1 MAKINHI
8 EMGEDVM
15 ALNDVQVKKG
25 FMGWS
30 VKLIYKPTH
39 SKIQIKEKE
48 YTAEDGKK
56 LENILTAAPAEVE
69 TAISKFP
76 VSAISMGNFKL
87 QACLSDDSQ
96 FAALQLLAYK
106 DFGYKPVT
114 LPPATSAVG
123 TPVQTWLLAHPEKAL
138 LDLLYLYP
146 FYDSEAELEQLR
158 LDEYFMTE
166 ELDTYRLTEYLSKI
180 GCRAL
185 DSRVKKLLKI
195 YGI

>member
-30 VKLIYKPTH
+30 VKLTYKPTQ
-39 SKIQIKEKE
+39 SKIQIKEKK

-114 LPPATSAVG
+114 DMKVYTG
-123 TPVQTWLLAHPEKAL
+123 RT
-138 LDLLYLYP
+138 
-146 FYDSEAELEQLR
+146 AEVFSR
-158 LDEYFMTE
+158 LF
-166 ELDTYRLTEYLSKI
+166 
-180 GCRAL
+180 A
-185 DSRVKKLLKI
+185 
-195 YGI
+195 

>member
-30 VKLIYKPTH
+30 VKLTYKPTQ

-56 LENILTAAPAEVE
+56 LQNILTAAPTELE

-76 VSAISMGNFKL
+76 VQPSAW
-87 QACLSDDSQ
+87 
-96 FAALQLLAYK
+96 
-106 DFGYKPVT
+106 
-114 LPPATSAVG
+114 ATSSCRHVFL
-123 TPVQTWLLAHPEKAL
+123 TILSLLPSNSSPTRISATSL
-138 LDLLYLYP
+138 LP
-146 FYDSEAELEQLR
+146 
-158 LDEYFMTE
+158 T
-166 ELDTYRLTEYLSKI
+166 
-180 GCRAL
+180 
-185 DSRVKKLLKI
+185 
-195 YGI
+195 

>member
-15 ALNDVQVKKG
+15 ALNEVQVKKG

-30 VKLIYKPTH
+30 VKLTYKPTQ

-56 LENILTAAPAEVE
+56 LQNILTAAPTEVE

-96 FAALQLLAYK
+96 SAALQLLAYK

-114 LPPATSAVG
+114 DMKVYTG
-123 TPVQTWLLAHPEKAL
+123 RT
-138 LDLLYLYP
+138 
-146 FYDSEAELEQLR
+146 AEVFSR
-158 LDEYFMTE
+158 LF
-166 ELDTYRLTEYLSKI
+166 
-180 GCRAL
+180 A
-185 DSRVKKLLKI
+185 
-195 YGI
+195 

>member
-8 EMGEDVM
+8 EMGENVM

-25 FMGWS
+25 LMGWS
-30 VKLIYKPTH
+30 VKLTYKPTQ

-56 LENILTAAPAEVE
+56 LQNILTAAPAEVE

-114 LPPATSAVG
+114 DMKVYTG
-123 TPVQTWLLAHPEKAL
+123 RT
-138 LDLLYLYP
+138 
-146 FYDSEAELEQLR
+146 AEVFSR
-158 LDEYFMTE
+158 LF
-166 ELDTYRLTEYLSKI
+166 
-180 GCRAL
+180 A
-185 DSRVKKLLKI
+185 
-195 YGI
+195 

>member
-30 VKLIYKPTH
+30 VKLIYKPTQ

-48 YTAEDGKK
+48 YTDEDGKK

-114 LPPATSAVG
+114 EMKVYTG
-123 TPVQTWLLAHPEKAL
+123 RT
-138 LDLLYLYP
+138 
-146 FYDSEAELEQLR
+146 AEVFSR
-158 LDEYFMTE
+158 LF
-166 ELDTYRLTEYLSKI
+166 
-180 GCRAL
+180 A
-185 DSRVKKLLKI
+185 
-195 YGI
+195 

>member
-30 VKLIYKPTH
+30 VKLIYKPTQ

-56 LENILTAAPAEVE
+56 LQNILTAAPAEVE

-106 DFGYKPVT
+106 DFDYKPVT
-114 LPPATSAVG
+114 EMKVYTG
-123 TPVQTWLLAHPEKAL
+123 RT
-138 LDLLYLYP
+138 
-146 FYDSEAELEQLR
+146 AEVFSR
-158 LDEYFMTE
+158 LF
-166 ELDTYRLTEYLSKI
+166 
-180 GCRAL
+180 A
-185 DSRVKKLLKI
+185 
-195 YGI
+195 

>member
-30 VKLIYKPTH
+30 VKLIYKPTQ

-96 FAALQLLAYK
+96 FAALQLLVYK

-114 LPPATSAVG
+114 EMKVYTG
-123 TPVQTWLLAHPEKAL
+123 RT
-138 LDLLYLYP
+138 
-146 FYDSEAELEQLR
+146 AEVFSR
-158 LDEYFMTE
+158 LF
-166 ELDTYRLTEYLSKI
+166 
-180 GCRAL
+180 A
-185 DSRVKKLLKI
+185 
-195 YGI
+195 

>member
-30 VKLIYKPTH
+30 VKLIYKPTQ

-48 YTAEDGKK
+48 NTAEDGKK

-114 LPPATSAVG
+114 DMKVYTG
-123 TPVQTWLLAHPEKAL
+123 RT
-138 LDLLYLYP
+138 
-146 FYDSEAELEQLR
+146 AEVFSR
-158 LDEYFMTE
+158 LF
-166 ELDTYRLTEYLSKI
+166 
-180 GCRAL
+180 A
-185 DSRVKKLLKI
+185 
-195 YGI
+195 

>member
-30 VKLIYKPTH
+30 VKLTYKPTQ

-56 LENILTAAPAEVE
+56 LQNILTAAPTEVE

-96 FAALQLLAYK
+96 FAAHQLLAYK

-114 LPPATSAVG
+114 DMKVYTG
-123 TPVQTWLLAHPEKAL
+123 RT
-138 LDLLYLYP
+138 
-146 FYDSEAELEQLR
+146 AEVFSR
-158 LDEYFMTE
+158 LF
-166 ELDTYRLTEYLSKI
+166 
-180 GCRAL
+180 A
-185 DSRVKKLLKI
+185 
-195 YGI
+195 

>member
-1 MAKINHI
+1 
-8 EMGEDVM
+8 MGEDVM

-30 VKLIYKPTH
+30 VKLIYKPTQ

-56 LENILTAAPAEVE
+56 LQNILTAAPAEVE

-114 LPPATSAVG
+114 EMKVYTG
-123 TPVQTWLLAHPEKAL
+123 RI
-138 LDLLYLYP
+138 
-146 FYDSEAELEQLR
+146 AEVFSR
-158 LDEYFMTE
+158 LF
-166 ELDTYRLTEYLSKI
+166 
-180 GCRAL
+180 A
-185 DSRVKKLLKI
+185 
-195 YGI
+195 

>member
-1 MAKINHI
+1 
-8 EMGEDVM
+8 MGEDVM

-30 VKLIYKPTH
+30 VKLIYKPTQ

-96 FAALQLLAYK
+96 FAALQLLVYK

-114 LPPATSAVG
+114 EMKVYTG
-123 TPVQTWLLAHPEKAL
+123 RT
-138 LDLLYLYP
+138 
-146 FYDSEAELEQLR
+146 AEVFSR
-158 LDEYFMTE
+158 LF
-166 ELDTYRLTEYLSKI
+166 
-180 GCRAL
+180 A
-185 DSRVKKLLKI
+185 
-195 YGI
+195 

>member
-30 VKLIYKPTH
+30 VKLIYKPTQ

-56 LENILTAAPAEVE
+56 LQNILTAAPAEVE

-114 LPPATSAVG
+114 DMKVYTGRTAAV
-123 TPVQTWLLAHPEKAL
+123 
-138 LDLLYLYP
+138 
-146 FYDSEAELEQLR
+146 FSR
-158 LDEYFMTE
+158 LF
-166 ELDTYRLTEYLSKI
+166 
-180 GCRAL
+180 A
-185 DSRVKKLLKI
+185 
-195 YGI
+195 

>member
-1 MAKINHI
+1 
-8 EMGEDVM
+8 MGENVM

-30 VKLIYKPTH
+30 VKLTYKPTQ

-56 LENILTAAPAEVE
+56 LQNILTAAPAEVE

-87 QACLSDDSQ
+87 LACLSDDSQ

-114 LPPATSAVG
+114 DMKVYTG
-123 TPVQTWLLAHPEKAL
+123 RT
-138 LDLLYLYP
+138 
-146 FYDSEAELEQLR
+146 AEVFSR
-158 LDEYFMTE
+158 LFT
-166 ELDTYRLTEYLSKI
+166 
-180 GCRAL
+180 
-185 DSRVKKLLKI
+185 
-195 YGI
+195 

>member
-30 VKLIYKPTH
+30 VKLIYKPTQ

-114 LPPATSAVG
+114 EMKVYTDR
-123 TPVQTWLLAHPEKAL
+123 T
-138 LDLLYLYP
+138 
-146 FYDSEAELEQLR
+146 AEVFSR
-158 LDEYFMTE
+158 LF
-166 ELDTYRLTEYLSKI
+166 
-180 GCRAL
+180 A
-185 DSRVKKLLKI
+185 
-195 YGI
+195 

>member
-25 FMGWS
+25 FMGCS
-30 VKLIYKPTH
+30 IKLTYKPTQ

-48 YTAEDGKK
+48 DAAEDGKR
-56 LENILTAAPAEVE
+56 LQPHCSSYRSGNCHQQV
-69 TAISKFP
+69 P

-106 DFGYKPVT
+106 DFGYKPVPT
-114 LPPATSAVG
+114 
-123 TPVQTWLLAHPEKAL
+123 
-138 LDLLYLYP
+138 
-146 FYDSEAELEQLR
+146 
-158 LDEYFMTE
+158 
-166 ELDTYRLTEYLSKI
+166 
-180 GCRAL
+180 
-185 DSRVKKLLKI
+185 
-195 YGI
+195 

>member
-1 MAKINHI
+1 MAKFNHI

-30 VKLIYKPTH
+30 VKLIYKPTQ

-56 LENILTAAPAEVE
+56 LQNILTAAPAEVE

-114 LPPATSAVG
+114 DMKVYTG
-123 TPVQTWLLAHPEKAL
+123 RT
-138 LDLLYLYP
+138 
-146 FYDSEAELEQLR
+146 AEVFSR
-158 LDEYFMTE
+158 LF
-166 ELDTYRLTEYLSKI
+166 
-180 GCRAL
+180 A
-185 DSRVKKLLKI
+185 
-195 YGI
+195 

>member
-30 VKLIYKPTH
+30 VKLIYKPTQ

-106 DFGYKPVT
+106 DFVYKPVT
-114 LPPATSAVG
+114 EMKVYTG
-123 TPVQTWLLAHPEKAL
+123 RT
-138 LDLLYLYP
+138 
-146 FYDSEAELEQLR
+146 AEVFSR
-158 LDEYFMTE
+158 LF
-166 ELDTYRLTEYLSKI
+166 
-180 GCRAL
+180 A
-185 DSRVKKLLKI
+185 
-195 YGI
+195 

>member
-30 VKLIYKPTH
+30 VKLIYKPTQ

-114 LPPATSAVG
+114 DMKVYTSR
-123 TPVQTWLLAHPEKAL
+123 T
-138 LDLLYLYP
+138 
-146 FYDSEAELEQLR
+146 AEVFSR
-158 LDEYFMTE
+158 LF
-166 ELDTYRLTEYLSKI
+166 
-180 GCRAL
+180 A
-185 DSRVKKLLKI
+185 
-195 YGI
+195 

>member
-1 MAKINHI
+1 
-8 EMGEDVM
+8 MGEDVM

-25 FMGWS
+25 FMGWN
-30 VKLIYKPTH
+30 VKLIYKPTQ

-106 DFGYKPVT
+106 DFVYKPVT
-114 LPPATSAVG
+114 EMKVYTG
-123 TPVQTWLLAHPEKAL
+123 RT
-138 LDLLYLYP
+138 
-146 FYDSEAELEQLR
+146 AEVFSR
-158 LDEYFMTE
+158 LF
-166 ELDTYRLTEYLSKI
+166 
-180 GCRAL
+180 A
-185 DSRVKKLLKI
+185 
-195 YGI
+195 

>member
-1 MAKINHI
+1 
-8 EMGEDVM
+8 MGEDVM

-25 FMGWS
+25 FMGCS
-30 VKLIYKPTH
+30 IKLTYKPTQ

-56 LENILTAAPAEVE
+56 LQNILTAAPTEVE

-114 LPPATSAVG
+114 DMKVYTG
-123 TPVQTWLLAHPEKAL
+123 RT
-138 LDLLYLYP
+138 
-146 FYDSEAELEQLR
+146 AEGFSR
-158 LDEYFMTE
+158 LF
-166 ELDTYRLTEYLSKI
+166 
-180 GCRAL
+180 A
-185 DSRVKKLLKI
+185 
-195 YGI
+195 

>member
-30 VKLIYKPTH
+30 VKLTYKPTQ

-56 LENILTAAPAEVE
+56 LQNILTAAPTEVE
-69 TAISKFP
+69 TAISKFL

-114 LPPATSAVG
+114 DMKVYTG
-123 TPVQTWLLAHPEKAL
+123 RT
-138 LDLLYLYP
+138 
-146 FYDSEAELEQLR
+146 AEVFSR
-158 LDEYFMTE
+158 LF
-166 ELDTYRLTEYLSKI
+166 
-180 GCRAL
+180 A
-185 DSRVKKLLKI
+185 
-195 YGI
+195 

>member
-1 MAKINHI
+1 
-8 EMGEDVM
+8 MGEDVM

-25 FMGWS
+25 FMGCS
-30 VKLIYKPTH
+30 VKLTYKPTQ

-56 LENILTAAPAEVE
+56 LQNILTAAPTEVE

-106 DFGYKPVT
+106 DFGYEPVT
-114 LPPATSAVG
+114 DMKVYTG
-123 TPVQTWLLAHPEKAL
+123 RT
-138 LDLLYLYP
+138 
-146 FYDSEAELEQLR
+146 AEVFSR
-158 LDEYFMTE
+158 LF
-166 ELDTYRLTEYLSKI
+166 
-180 GCRAL
+180 A
-185 DSRVKKLLKI
+185 
-195 YGI
+195 

>member
-25 FMGWS
+25 FMGWN
-30 VKLIYKPTH
+30 VKLTYKPTQ

-56 LENILTAAPAEVE
+56 LQNILTAAPTEVE

-114 LPPATSAVG
+114 DMKVYTG
-123 TPVQTWLLAHPEKAL
+123 RT
-138 LDLLYLYP
+138 
-146 FYDSEAELEQLR
+146 AEVFSR
-158 LDEYFMTE
+158 LF
-166 ELDTYRLTEYLSKI
+166 
-180 GCRAL
+180 A
-185 DSRVKKLLKI
+185 
-195 YGI
+195 

>member
-30 VKLIYKPTH
+30 VKLIYKPTQ
-39 SKIQIKEKE
+39 STIQIKEKE

-114 LPPATSAVG
+114 EMKVYTG
-123 TPVQTWLLAHPEKAL
+123 RT
-138 LDLLYLYP
+138 
-146 FYDSEAELEQLR
+146 AEVFSR
-158 LDEYFMTE
+158 LF
-166 ELDTYRLTEYLSKI
+166 
-180 GCRAL
+180 A
-185 DSRVKKLLKI
+185 
-195 YGI
+195 

>member
-30 VKLIYKPTH
+30 VKLTYKPTQ

-56 LENILTAAPAEVE
+56 LQNILTAAPTEVE

-106 DFGYKPVT
+106 DFCYKPVT
-114 LPPATSAVG
+114 DMKVYTG
-123 TPVQTWLLAHPEKAL
+123 RT
-138 LDLLYLYP
+138 
-146 FYDSEAELEQLR
+146 AEVFSR
-158 LDEYFMTE
+158 LF
-166 ELDTYRLTEYLSKI
+166 
-180 GCRAL
+180 A
-185 DSRVKKLLKI
+185 
-195 YGI
+195 

>member
-1 MAKINHI
+1 
-8 EMGEDVM
+8 MGEDVM

-30 VKLIYKPTH
+30 VKLIYKPTQ

-48 YTAEDGKK
+48 NTAEDGKK

-114 LPPATSAVG
+114 EMKVYTG
-123 TPVQTWLLAHPEKAL
+123 RT
-138 LDLLYLYP
+138 
-146 FYDSEAELEQLR
+146 AEVFSR
-158 LDEYFMTE
+158 LF
-166 ELDTYRLTEYLSKI
+166 
-180 GCRAL
+180 A
-185 DSRVKKLLKI
+185 
-195 YGI
+195 

>member
-30 VKLIYKPTH
+30 VKLIYKPTQ

-114 LPPATSAVG
+114 DMKVYTG
-123 TPVQTWLLAHPEKAL
+123 RT
-138 LDLLYLYP
+138 
-146 FYDSEAELEQLR
+146 AEVFSR
-158 LDEYFMTE
+158 LF
-166 ELDTYRLTEYLSKI
+166 
-180 GCRAL
+180 A
-185 DSRVKKLLKI
+185 
-195 YGI
+195 

>member
-1 MAKINHI
+1 
-8 EMGEDVM
+8 MGEDVM

-30 VKLIYKPTH
+30 VKLIYKPTQ

-48 YTAEDGKK
+48 YTAKDGKK
-56 LENILTAAPAEVE
+56 LQNILTAAPAEVE

-114 LPPATSAVG
+114 DMKVYTG
-123 TPVQTWLLAHPEKAL
+123 RT
-138 LDLLYLYP
+138 
-146 FYDSEAELEQLR
+146 AEVFSR
-158 LDEYFMTE
+158 LF
-166 ELDTYRLTEYLSKI
+166 
-180 GCRAL
+180 A
-185 DSRVKKLLKI
+185 
-195 YGI
+195 

>member
-30 VKLIYKPTH
+30 VKLTYKPTQ

-106 DFGYKPVT
+106 DFDYKPVT
-114 LPPATSAVG
+114 EMKVYTG
-123 TPVQTWLLAHPEKAL
+123 RT
-138 LDLLYLYP
+138 
-146 FYDSEAELEQLR
+146 AEVFSR
-158 LDEYFMTE
+158 LF
-166 ELDTYRLTEYLSKI
+166 
-180 GCRAL
+180 A
-185 DSRVKKLLKI
+185 
-195 YGI
+195 

>member
-1 MAKINHI
+1 
-8 EMGEDVM
+8 MGEDVM

-30 VKLIYKPTH
+30 VKLIYKPTQ

-56 LENILTAAPAEVE
+56 LQNILTAAPAEVE

-87 QACLSDDSQ
+87 QACLSDDPQ

-114 LPPATSAVG
+114 EMKVYTG
-123 TPVQTWLLAHPEKAL
+123 RT
-138 LDLLYLYP
+138 
-146 FYDSEAELEQLR
+146 AEVFSR
-158 LDEYFMTE
+158 LF
-166 ELDTYRLTEYLSKI
+166 
-180 GCRAL
+180 A
-185 DSRVKKLLKI
+185 
-195 YGI
+195 